1 MPRALRSAFVSALCA
16 AGLIAVSVGLAP
28 IARAADSSG
37 DEAVK
42 SIDEDLTL
50 DRIFPEDSPFGPGA
64 SSMAFSH
71 NGRYAAYLYRPR
83 IERRHGNDLWLYDA
97 ETGEIERITSVSV
110 LAPFQA
116 DTREVAKDRRERAK
130 KAGKGKKTSDNSK
143 QDTESPDDPLRGD
156 WTGRVQGDALPN
168 GVDATITFSKTDN
181 NYSARITS
189 ALFNLSSTSVEF
201 DAEQGTLTMDL
212 ETGDDA
218 TRELTGSF
226 DGSLSEEGLAGTLDL
241 EPLGWQLEL
250 TATRDGSEGEDQSE
264 SESEEHTDTDLAD
277 LVLEDDHEHRGPR
290 YSGVSSFEWS
300 PKKNEMIFNSR
311 GDLYRFDIDSREIER
326 LTMTRGSLRDVQ
338 YLPDGSGY
346 TYLNDGAL
354 IRVRFGSHTMVQ
366 LDPDLPRGQSMSGYR
381 ISPDGKRLVFLATS
395 GSGYYAGARTVN
407 IISYRNRFAEIRQVT
422 RHVSDDQRPDLE
434 TFVYLHELDP
444 DLTEKTEPKM
454 VDSRKQSGPRDIMIV
469 PDWAPD
475 SSRVAFSVFDQETS
489 QVKIMEARFV
499 EKEAEEAAEEPAS
512 EESADDEVEG
522 TEEGDD
528 ESPDSD
534 GAESEGSEEAQPEY
548 EIEEAR
554 VVYEFF
560 HNGGPNTPRMV
571 VPTYLPD
578 SRRMV
583 FLTELSGFRHL
594 HTLDP
599 VYEQLEQLTSGR
611 FEVYPV
617 DVTRDHTSML
627 ALATKGDPT
636 QQQVFHVDLTTGEM
650 TRVSPEDGSYS
661 SPAMSPDGENYLA
674 TFVDFDTLR
683 ELVSFEHDAEDH
695 TTITDSHTEEARAIT
710 EPSPEYF
717 TYENR
722 HGQTIHGHMFLP
734 PGYDKAQ
741 QRPLLIYVYGGPLGT
756 RKMTSRG
763 SFSAPSYYFAYY
775 MAKKHGYITAT
786 IDPRGASGFGA
797 VFEKANFEQVGVPQ
811 TEDLVDGA
819 KWFTENYNADPARR
833 AMHGW
838 SFGGF
843 QTQMVMYTEPDV
855 FSAGIAGAGPTEWEN
870 YNSWYSTGTIGE
882 SRIGNP
888 DLKAYSLLPIAK
900 NLTGQL
906 LLVHGVE
913 DANVLYQD
921 TIRVYR
927 ELLQAGKEAQV
938 ELFIDPTGGHGLGG
952 DVKTINRY
960 RKYESFLLRTIGRFE
975 NPEAGEGTE
984 TEEVAEEAIAEEE
997 VIDEETVEELIP

>member
-1 MPRALRSAFVSALCA
+1 MVRAIRSGTLLAAITTCLVLVSGTQA
-16 AGLIAVSVGLAP
+16 AKTDAQSSVS
-28 IARAADSSG
+28 S
-37 DEAVK
+37 VK
-42 SIDEDLTL
+42 SIGEDLSL
-50 DRIFPEDSPFGPGA
+50 ERIFPEESPFGPSA
-64 SSMAFSH
+64 SSMSFSH
-71 NGRYAAYLYRPR
+71 DGRFAAFLYRPR
-83 IERRHGNDLWLYDA
+83 IERRHGNDLWLYHTDS
-97 ETGEIERITSVSV
+97 GKVERLTSVSV

-116 DTREVAKDRRERAK
+116 TTREVAEDRTKRAK
-130 KAGKGKKTSDNSK
+130 KAGKGENKPDNQQSARA
-143 QDTESPDDPLRGD
+143 SDDPLAGT
-156 WTGRVQGDALPN
+156 WSGRVQGDALPA
-168 GVDATITFSKTDN
+168 GVEASLTITKTDN
-181 NYSARITS
+181 SYRAQLTS
-189 ALFNLSSTSVEF
+189 ALFDLVSTEIEF
-201 DAEQGTLTMDL
+201 DAEAGSLAIEFESADK
-212 ETGDDA
+212 TGRA
-218 TRELTGSF
+218 VSGSF
-226 DGSLSEEGLAGTLDL
+226 DGAVDEDGVSGDLAL
-241 EPLGWQLEL
+241 EPLGWQLTL
-250 TATRDGSEGEDQSE
+250 TAERQETSDDSGDADNAE
-264 SESEEHTDTDLAD
+264 SDTDLAD
-277 LVLEDDHEHRGPR
+277 LVLEDDHDHDGPR

-300 PKKNEMIFNSR
+300 PTKNEMIFNSR
-311 GDLYRFDIDSREIER
+311 GDLYRFDIESREIER
-326 LTMTRGSLRDVQ
+326 LTMTRDSLRDVQ

-346 TYLNDGAL
+346 TYLNGGAL
-354 IRVRFGSHTMVQ
+354 IRVSFGSHTMVQ
-366 LDPDLPRGQSMSGYR
+366 LDPELPRGQSMSGYR

-407 IISYRNRFAEIRQVT
+407 IISYRNRFAEVRQVT

-454 VDSRKQSGPRDIMIV
+454 VYSRKQSGPRDIMIV

-499 EKEAEEAAEEPAS
+499 EKQAEEAAS
-512 EESADDEVEG
+512 EESADD
-522 TEEGDD
+522 D
-528 ESPDSD
+528 
-534 GAESEGSEEAQPEY
+534 AESEGSEETRSEY

-554 VVYEFF
+554 VVYQFF

-617 DVTRDHTSML
+617 DVTRDHTAML
-627 ALATKGDPT
+627 ALATKDDPT
-636 QQQVFHVDLTTGEM
+636 QQQVFHVDLTSGAM
-650 TRVSPEDGSYS
+650 TRVSPADGYYS

-674 TFVDFDTLR
+674 TFVDFGTLR
-683 ELVSFEHDAEDH
+683 ELVAFEHDSQEH
-695 TTITDSHTEEARAIT
+695 TALTDSHTDEARAIT
-710 EPSPEYF
+710 EPTPEYF
-717 TYENR
+717 TYQNR

-734 PGYDKAQ
+734 PGYDKTQ

-756 RKMTSRG
+756 SKQTSRG
-763 SFSAPSYYFAYY
+763 SFSAPGYFFAYY

-819 KWFTENYNADPARR
+819 KWFTENYNADPQRR

-855 FSAGIAGAGPTEWEN
+855 FAAGMAGAGPTEWEN

-888 DLKAYSLLPIAK
+888 DLKAYSLLPLAK

-975 NPEAGEGTE
+975 NPESGEDTDA
-984 TEEVAEEAIAEEE
+984 EEVADEAIAEEE
-997 VIDEETVEELIP
+997 VIDEETVEEMIP

>member
-1 MPRALRSAFVSALCA
+1 MVRTFRPRTLLVACA
-16 AGLIAVSVGLAP
+16 ACILTLTVAHH
-28 IARAADSSG
+28 AAATSDNQTAS
-37 DEAVK
+37 VK
-42 SIDEDLTL
+42 SIEEDLSL
-50 DRIFPEDSPFGPGA
+50 ERIFPDESPFGPGA

-71 NGRYAAYLYRPR
+71 DGRYAAYLYRPR

-97 ETGEIERITSVSV
+97 QTGEIQRLTSVSV

-116 DTREVAKDRRERAK
+116 ETRKVAEDRTERAK
-130 KAGKGKKTSDNSK
+130 KAGKAAKKSEKSESDAHS
-143 QDTESPDDPLRGD
+143 EDPLIGI
-156 WTGRVQGDALPN
+156 WTGQVKGQALPS
-168 GVDATITFSKTDN
+168 GVETTLRIAKSENKH
-181 NYSARITS
+181 SAHITS
-189 ALFNLSSTSVEF
+189 PLFDLRSSSFEF
-201 DAEQGTLTMDL
+201 DAETGGLQFQLETAADAGRQMAGSFSGSLADDQLTGTLT
-212 ETGDDA
+212 
-218 TRELTGSF
+218 
-226 DGSLSEEGLAGTLDL
+226 LDT
-241 EPLGWQLEL
+241 LGWEL
-250 TATRDGSEGEDQSE
+250 DFTAQRDEPDTAADQTNSAKSSSGEV
-264 SESEEHTDTDLAD
+264 DLAD
-277 LVLEDDHEHRGPR
+277 LVLEDDHKHRGPR
-290 YSGVSSFEWS
+290 YAGISSFEWS
-300 PKKNEMIFNSR
+300 PTKNEMIFISR
-311 GDLYRFDIDSREIER
+311 GDLYRFDIESRDIER
-326 LTMTRGSLRDVQ
+326 LTMTRDSLRDVQ

-346 TYLNDGAL
+346 TYLNSGAL
-354 IRVRFGSHTMVQ
+354 IRVNFGSHTMVQ
-366 LDPDLPRGQSMSGYR
+366 LDPALPSGQRMTGYR
-381 ISPDGKRLVFLATS
+381 ISPDGTRLVFLANS
-395 GSGYYAGARTVN
+395 GRGYFAGARTVN
-407 IISYRNRFAEIRQVT
+407 IISYRNRFAEVRQVT
-422 RHVSDDQRPDLE
+422 RHVSDDERPDLE
-434 TFVYLHELDP
+434 TFVYLYEIDP
-444 DLTEKTEPKM
+444 DLSEKTEPKM
-454 VDSRKQSGPRDIMIV
+454 VYSRKQSGPRDIMIV

-499 EKEAEEAAEEPAS
+499 EKQSEQNESSGADEADSHDETKPA
-512 EESADDEVEG
+512 
-522 TEEGDD
+522 
-528 ESPDSD
+528 
-534 GAESEGSEEAQPEY
+534 Y

-578 SRRMV
+578 SRRLV

-599 VYEQLEQLTSGR
+599 IYEQLEQLTSGR

-617 DVTRDHTSML
+617 DVTRDHTAML
-627 ALATKGDPT
+627 AVATKGDPT
-636 QQQVFHVDLTTGEM
+636 QQQVFRVDLTTGNM
-650 TRVSPEDGSYS
+650 MRVSPTEGYYA
-661 SPAMSPDGENYLA
+661 SPAMSPDGQNYLA
-674 TFVDFDTLR
+674 TFVDFGTLR
-683 ELVSFEHDAEDH
+683 ELVAFSRDSEQH
-695 TTITDSHTEEARAIT
+695 TTLTDSHTDEARAIT

-717 TYENR
+717 TYKNR

-763 SFSAPSYYFAYY
+763 DFSAPSYYFAYY

-797 VFEKANFEQVGVPQ
+797 VFEKANFERVGVPQ

-819 KWFTENYNADPARR
+819 EWFVEHFNVDPKRR

-855 FSAGIAGAGPTEWEN
+855 FAAGMAGAGPTEWEN
-870 YNSWYSTGTIGE
+870 YNSWYSTGTIGQ

-888 DLKAYSLLPIAK
+888 DLKAYSLLPVAK

-927 ELLQAGKEAQV
+927 ELLKAGKEAQV

-960 RKYESFLLRTIGRFE
+960 RKYESFLLRTIGHFE
-975 NPEAGEGTE
+975 NPESEDDAQTKDDP
-984 TEEVAEEAIAEEE
+984 EESEEADTESENI
-997 VIDEETVEELIP
+997 EELIP

>member
-1 MPRALRSAFVSALCA
+1 MTRPPSSRFFRAILA
-16 AGLIAVSVGLAP
+16 VGLLAASIGIAP
-28 IARAADSSG
+28 ARAADSS
-37 DEAVK
+37 DPPVK
-42 SIDEDLTL
+42 PITEHLTL
-50 DRIFPEDSPFGPGA
+50 ERIFPEESPFGPGA

-71 NGRYAAYLYRPR
+71 DGRYAAFLYRPR
-83 IERRHGNDLWLYDA
+83 LERRHGNDLWLYDSQS
-97 ETGEIERITSVSV
+97 GEIERITAVSV

-116 DTREVAKDRRERAK
+116 DTREVAKDRTERAK
-130 KAGKGKKTSDNSK
+130 KAGKGKTDNAEPVADS
-143 QDTESPDDPLRGD
+143 DDPLAGN
-156 WTGRVQGDALPN
+156 WTGRVQGDALPS
-168 GVDATITFSKTDN
+168 GVEATLVISKAENAHT
-181 NYSARITS
+181 ARLTS
-189 ALFNLSSTSVEF
+189 ALFDLTSETVDF
-201 DAEQGTLTMDL
+201 DAEASTLAISFKSAA
-212 ETGDDA
+212 EAG
-218 TRELTGSF
+218 REITGSF
-226 DGSLSEEGLAGTLDL
+226 DGVLTEDGLSGDLSLD
-241 EPLGWQLEL
+241 PLGWEL
-250 TATRDGSEGEDQSE
+250 TLSVSREQDKPAQTEGELSQAE
-264 SESEEHTDTDLAD
+264 IELAD
-277 LVLEDDHEHRGPR
+277 MVLEDDHKHRGPR
-290 YSGVSSFEWS
+290 YSGVSNFEWS
-300 PKKNEMIFNSR
+300 PTKTEMIFNSR
-311 GDLYRFDIDSREIER
+311 GDLYRFDIESREIER

-354 IRVRFGSHTMVQ
+354 IRVSFGSHTMVQ
-366 LDPDLPRGQSMSGYR
+366 LDPELPRGQSMSGYR
-381 ISPDGKRLVFLATS
+381 ISPDGKRLVFLANS
-395 GSGYYAGARTVN
+395 GRGYFAGARTVN
-407 IISYRNRFAEIRQVT
+407 IISYRNRFAEVRQVT
-422 RHVSDDQRPDLE
+422 RHVSDDERPDLE
-434 TFVYLHELDP
+434 TFVYLYELDP
-444 DLTEKTEPKM
+444 DLSEKTEPKL
-454 VDSRKQSGPRDIMIV
+454 VYSRKQSGPRDIMIV

-489 QVKIMEARFV
+489 QIKIMEARFV
-499 EKEAEEAAEEPAS
+499 EKQAEEAAEPES
-512 EESADDEVEG
+512 EDAAESDTQSEG
-522 TEEGDD
+522 QGDD
-528 ESPDSD
+528 ENPASD
-534 GAESEGSEEAQPEY
+534 EDAGENQEAAQPEF

-617 DVTRDHTSML
+617 DVTRDHTAML
-627 ALATKGDPT
+627 ALATEGDPT
-636 QQQVFHVDLTTGEM
+636 QQQVFHVDLTTGNM
-650 TRVSPEDGSYS
+650 TRVSPEEGYYAA
-661 SPAMSPDGENYLA
+661 PAMSPDGQNYLA
-674 TFVDFDTLR
+674 SFVDFGTLR
-683 ELVSFEHDAEDH
+683 ELVAFEHDSDDH
-695 TTITDSHTEEARAIT
+695 RALTDSHTDEARAIT
-710 EPSPEYF
+710 EPTPEYF
-717 TYENR
+717 TYQNR

-763 SFSAPSYYFAYY
+763 DFSAPSYYFAYY
-775 MAKKHGYITAT
+775 MAMKHGYITAT

-797 VFEKANFEQVGVPQ
+797 VFEKANFERVGVPQ

-855 FSAGIAGAGPTEWEN
+855 FAAGMAGAGPTEWEN

-888 DLKAYSLLPIAK
+888 DLKAYSLLPVAK

-960 RKYESFLLRTIGRFE
+960 RKYESFLLRTIGSFE
-975 NPEAGEGTE
+975 NPQADEGSEA
-984 TEEVAEEAIAEEE
+984 AEEDVVLEEQ
-997 VIDEETVEELIP
+997 VMDEEMVEEMIP

>member
-1 MPRALRSAFVSALCA
+1 MCRPFRFGYAALVCA
-16 AGLIAVSVGLAP
+16 AAIIMAP
-28 IARAADSSG
+28 TASLAADSG
-37 DEAVK
+37 QAEVK
-42 SIDEDLTL
+42 PITEDLTL
-50 DRIFPEDSPFGPGA
+50 ERIFPEESPFGPGA
-64 SSMAFSH
+64 SSMEFSH
-71 NGRYAAYLYRPR
+71 DGRYAAFLYRPR
-83 IERRHGNDLWLYDA
+83 LERRHGNDLWLYDS
-97 ETGEIERITSVSV
+97 ETGAIERITSVSV
-110 LAPFQA
+110 LAPFQS
-116 DTREVAKDRRERAK
+116 DTREVADDRTERAK
-130 KAGKGKKTSDNSK
+130 KAGKGTKKSDNDGTSA
-143 QDTESPDDPLRGD
+143 PDDQLAGE
-156 WTGRVQGDALPN
+156 WSGRVQGDALPS
-168 GVDATITFSKTDN
+168 GVEATLTLTKSNDT
-181 NYSARITS
+181 YSAKLTS
-189 ALFNLSSTSVEF
+189 ALFDLVSKSVEF
-201 DAEQGTLTMDL
+201 DAESGSITIALESADQAGRTVSGSFEGTLTD
-212 ETGDDA
+212 EGITGD
-218 TRELTGSF
+218 L
-226 DGSLSEEGLAGTLDL
+226 SLD
-241 EPLGWQLEL
+241 PLGWEL
-250 TATRDGSEGEDQSE
+250 TFTGARHEAGEHSGDAGAADGEIN
-264 SESEEHTDTDLAD
+264 LAD
-277 LVLEDDHEHRGPR
+277 LVLEDDHKHRGPR
-290 YSGVSSFEWS
+290 YSGVSSYEWS
-300 PKKNEMIFNSR
+300 PTKNELMFMSR
-311 GDLYRFDIDSREIER
+311 GDLYLLDIESRDIER
-326 LTMTRGSLRDVQ
+326 LTMTRDSLRDVQ
-338 YLPDGSGY
+338 FLPDGSGY
-346 TYLNDGAL
+346 TYLNGSAL
-354 IRVRFGSHTMVQ
+354 IRVSFGSHTMVQ
-366 LDPDLPRGQSMSGYR
+366 LDPELPGGQTMSGYR
-381 ISPDGKRLVFLATS
+381 ISPDGKRLVFLANR
-395 GSGYYAGARTVN
+395 GSGYFAGARTVN
-407 IISYRNRFAEIRQVT
+407 IISYRNRFAEVRQVT

-434 TFVYLHELDP
+434 TFVYLYEMDP
-444 DLTEKTEPKM
+444 DLSEKTEPKM
-454 VDSRKQSGPRDIMIV
+454 VYTRKSSGPRDIMIV

-489 QVKIMEARFV
+489 QIKIMEARFV
-499 EKEAEEAAEEPAS
+499 EKE
-512 EESADDEVEG
+512 
-522 TEEGDD
+522 
-528 ESPDSD
+528 
-534 GAESEGSEEAQPEY
+534 SEEAGESDSDSSEDTQPDAEPEY
-548 EIEEAR
+548 EIEDAR

-617 DVTRDHTSML
+617 GVTRDHTAML
-627 ALATKGDPT
+627 ALATKDDPT
-636 QQQVFHVDLTTGEM
+636 QQQVFRVDLTTGEM
-650 TRVSPEDGSYS
+650 TRVSPIDGYYS
-661 SPAMSPDGENYLA
+661 SPAMSPDGRNYLA
-674 TFVDFDTLR
+674 TFVDFGTLR
-683 ELVSFEHDAEDH
+683 ELVAFEHDSENHRAL
-695 TTITDSHTEEARAIT
+695 TDEARAIT
-710 EPSPEYF
+710 EPMPEYF
-717 TYENR
+717 TYQNR

-763 SFSAPSYYFAYY
+763 DFSAPGYYFAYY
-775 MAKKHGYITAT
+775 MAMKHGYITAT

-819 KWFTENYNADPARR
+819 EWFVEHYNADPARR

-855 FSAGIAGAGPTEWEN
+855 FAAGMAGAGPTEWEN
-870 YNSWYSTGTIGE
+870 YNSWYSTGTIGN

-888 DLKAYSLLPIAK
+888 DLQAYSLLPVAK

-960 RKYESFLLRTIGRFE
+960 RKYESFLLRTIGRFDS
-975 NPEAGEGTE
+975 PEAAEETE
-984 TEEVAEEAIAEEE
+984 AEEVAEEAVEEEE
-997 VIDEETVEELIP
+997 VIDEEMVEELIP

>member
-1 MPRALRSAFVSALCA
+1 MTRPPSSRFFRAILA
-16 AGLIAVSVGLAP
+16 VGLLTASIGIAP
-28 IARAADSSG
+28 ARAADSS
-37 DEAVK
+37 DPPVK
-42 SIDEDLTL
+42 PITEHLTL
-50 DRIFPEDSPFGPGA
+50 ERIFPEESPFGPGA

-71 NGRYAAYLYRPR
+71 DGRYAAFLYRPR
-83 IERRHGNDLWLYDA
+83 LERRHGNDLWLYDSQS
-97 ETGEIERITSVSV
+97 GEIERITAVSV
-110 LAPFQA
+110 LAPFQS
-116 DTREVAKDRRERAK
+116 DTREVAKDRTERAK
-130 KAGKGKKTSDNSK
+130 KAGKGKPDNANPVADS
-143 QDTESPDDPLRGD
+143 DDPLAGK
-156 WTGRVQGDALPN
+156 WTGRVQGDALPS
-168 GVDATITFSKTDN
+168 GVEATLIVTKTE
-181 NYSARITS
+181 SVHTARLTS
-189 ALFNLSSTSVEF
+189 ALFELTSETVEF
-201 DAEQGTLTMDL
+201 DAEAGTLAISFKSTA
-212 ETGDDA
+212 EAG
-218 TRELTGSF
+218 REITGSF
-226 DGSLSEEGLAGTLDL
+226 DGVLTEDGLSGDLSLD
-241 EPLGWQLEL
+241 PLGWEL
-250 TATRDGSEGEDQSE
+250 TLSVSREQDESGQTGGELSQAE
-264 SESEEHTDTDLAD
+264 IELAD
-277 LVLEDDHEHRGPR
+277 MVLEDDHKHRGPR

-300 PKKNEMIFNSR
+300 PTKTEMIFNSR
-311 GDLYRFDIDSREIER
+311 GDLYRFDIESREIER

-354 IRVRFGSHTMVQ
+354 IRVSFGSHTMVQ
-366 LDPDLPRGQSMSGYR
+366 LDPELPRGQSMSGYR
-381 ISPDGKRLVFLATS
+381 ISPDGKRLVFLANS
-395 GSGYYAGARTVN
+395 GRGYFAGARTVN
-407 IISYRNRFAEIRQVT
+407 IISYRNRFAEVRQVT
-422 RHVSDDQRPDLE
+422 RHVSDDERPDLE
-434 TFVYLHELDP
+434 TFVYLYELDP
-444 DLTEKTEPKM
+444 DLSEKTEPKL
-454 VDSRKQSGPRDIMIV
+454 VYSRKQSGPRDIMIV

-489 QVKIMEARFV
+489 QIKIMEARFV
-499 EKEAEEAAEEPAS
+499 EKQADEAAEPES
-512 EESADDEVEG
+512 EDAAESDTESEG
-522 TEEGDD
+522 QGDD
-528 ESPDSD
+528 ENPASD
-534 GAESEGSEEAQPEY
+534 EDAGETPEAAQPEF

-617 DVTRDHTSML
+617 DVTRDHTAML
-627 ALATKGDPT
+627 ALATEGDPT
-636 QQQVFHVDLTTGEM
+636 QQQVFHVDLTTGKM
-650 TRVSPEDGSYS
+650 TRVSPEEGYYS
-661 SPAMSPDGENYLA
+661 APAMSPDGQNYLA
-674 TFVDFDTLR
+674 SFVDFGTLR
-683 ELVSFEHDAEDH
+683 ELVAFEHASDDH
-695 TTITDSHTEEARAIT
+695 RALTDSHTDEARAIT
-710 EPSPEYF
+710 EPTPEYF
-717 TYENR
+717 TYQNR

-763 SFSAPSYYFAYY
+763 DFSAPSYYFAYY
-775 MAKKHGYITAT
+775 MAMKHGYITAT

-797 VFEKANFEQVGVPQ
+797 VFEKANFERVGVPQ

-855 FSAGIAGAGPTEWEN
+855 FAAGMAGAGPTEWEN
-870 YNSWYSTGTIGE
+870 YNSWYSTGTIGN

-888 DLKAYSLLPIAK
+888 DLKAYSLLPVAK

-927 ELLQAGKEAQV
+927 ALLQAGKEAQV

-960 RKYESFLLRTIGRFE
+960 RKYESFLLRTIGHFE
-975 NPEAGEGTE
+975 NPEADSDNHEDAE
-984 TEEVAEEAIAEEE
+984 QTEEVAAESDS
-997 VIDEETVEELIP
+997 IEELIP